1 MNNLLGQIEKTAV
14 LLYQNKEAEGIV
26 MVSKLIG
33 QFQSM
38 LQNMTQTQLENSGN
52 FAVLM
57 MKELIENYENQD
69 IIGMADCLMEK
80 SKLLVEFIDQT
91 KEQ

>member
-1 MNNLLGQIEKTAV
+1 MNNLLEQIENTAV
-14 LLYQNKEAEGIV
+14 LLYQNKENEGMTAV
-26 MVSKLIG
+26 TQLIG

-38 LQNMTQTQLENSGN
+38 LQNMTQIQLENGGN
-52 FAVLM
+52 FALMM

-80 SKLLVEFIDQT
+80 SRLFVQFIDQT
-91 KEQ
+91 K